1 MQERLR
7 HRAQPAPSVPSH
19 SFPDAFVTLQAFIH
33 SRIHKVLHSNS
44 VWSGAAGSGGA
55 LPPNI
60 REFPKCFCGNGLCGI
75 GRNWIAWQWGRCRCA
90 PGVLSQT
97 NWVNGAPVWDDGND
111 VADLS
116 PEVIEAAQES
126 GAVANAR
133 FLDSRGLYVEHG
145 GVWVAAV
152 RVEVVG

>member
-1 MQERLR
+1 
-7 HRAQPAPSVPSH
+7 
-19 SFPDAFVTLQAFIH
+19 
-33 SRIHKVLHSNS
+33 
-44 VWSGAAGSGGA
+44 
-55 LPPNI
+55 
-60 REFPKCFCGNGLCGI
+60 
-75 GRNWIAWQWGRCRCA
+75 
-90 PGVLSQT
+90 LSQT